1 MKNEIDRWN
10 FDMDVELS
18 SCLKLCKQKCIMGI
32 WHIQCLAWLL
42 EMIMTIMVIKM
53 VVMMMVRMTDDD
65 DDART
70 NLGLPLAPG
79 STHDDDNAQASFETL
94 NWG

>member
-1 MKNEIDRWN
+1 
-10 FDMDVELS
+10 
-18 SCLKLCKQKCIMGI
+18 
-32 WHIQCLAWLL
+32 
-42 EMIMTIMVIKM
+42 MTIMVIKM

-79 STHDDDNAQASFETL
+79 STHNDDNAQASFETL